1 MIYGYIRVSTDKQ
14 TAENQ
19 RFEIKKFCKG
29 QKIKTD
35 RWIEETISGAK
46 DFEKRKLGFLIKN
59 LKKRDLIICTEISRL
74 GRNLFQ
80 IMQILNLCMQK
91 EAKIWTIKDN
101 YQLGA
106 DLQSKVLAFA
116 FALAAEIER
125 SLISERTREALE
137 RLKADGRKLGRRFG
151 CKNKKH
157 ILDGREPEILRLY
170 ENGMPKTRIAR
181 MFGVSIRTIYNFIV
195 AAKHGKI

>member
-19 RFEIKKFCKG
+19 RFEIKKFCKDK
-29 QKIKTD
+29 KIKTD
-35 RWIEETISGAK
+35 CWIEETISGAK

-59 LKKRDLIICTEISRL
+59 LKKGDLIICTEISRL

-101 YQLGA
+101 YRLGA

-137 RLKADGRKLGRRFG
+137 RLKADGRKLGRRCG
-151 CKNKKH
+151 SKNKKH

-170 ENGMPKTRIAR
+170 ENGIPKTRIAR
-181 MFGVSIRTIYNFIV
+181 MYGVSIRTIYNFIV
-195 AAKHGKI
+195 AAKHRKI

>member
-59 LKKRDLIICTEISRL
+59 LKKGDLIICTEISRL

-101 YQLGA
+101 YRLGA

-116 FALAAEIER
+116 FALRSTAENSDAGSAAKTKNIFWTAG
-125 SLISERTREALE
+125 S
-137 RLKADGRKLGRRFG
+137 RRFSASMKTA
-151 CKNKKH
+151 CRK
-157 ILDGREPEILRLY
+157 PEL
-170 ENGMPKTRIAR
+170 PAC
-181 MFGVSIRTIYNFIV
+181 S
-195 AAKHGKI
+195 A